1 MNGQPMPSGMS
12 EQEREDVLAASE
24 FITIQMDLYN
34 RYVLNQKSSINLCNY
49 SSLGHSAEC
58 WGDVGTSASHTTGTK
73 TLRWARAHASIDAL

>member
-1 MNGQPMPSGMS
+1 MNGQSLPSGMT

-34 RYVLNQKSSINLCNY
+34 RYVLQNHQLIIFAITH
-49 SSLGHSAEC
+49 LGHFAEC
-58 WGDVGTSASHTTGTK
+58 WGDVGTSASRTTGTK